1 MKKII
6 TLKKSM
12 DYNSEILA
20 LLNIED
26 ESVLDKLKTIRNE
39 SVNVSKFAE
48 NISHQGL
55 ITDQEIINKLY
66 MMLAIAIKA
75 DKLKFEQNLIALI
88 KEELDLESMDDI
100 LTIKEFIVD
109 ILQNTKEYAVF
120 KDKMMEIDSGLKL
133 NVIEEIYNMYTSN
146 GWNNANQSC
155 NMKEERIAI
164 KKEDGSASFEHDQ
177 HDVKNDTQLEKME
190 QKQLKKE
197 NADEETGLHLP
208 NRKIDWNDLNDL
220 SDLLPKDA
228 LNEFKRPEFNT
239 IQLDKIYQGKIKKV
253 TSFGYFIE
261 ILGFKKKNNDGLCRF
276 SEITSSYSRNA
287 KTLFSVN
294 QFVYVKVIDIK
305 HDGKISLS
313 MKDIDQTSGKSVNI
327 NLIPLGRGRERE
339 KSFNVKKRKLTSP
352 ERWEIRQLIASGAAS
367 ISDYPEL
374 QEEEQHKKDVNSLND
389 DDDETVQD
397 DSNLEIELNTK
408 DKPTFLKHEKVTL
421 DRQANVP
428 ILTKA
433 SKGTMNR
440 AAINGSKLLQEH
452 RESKLQKKKDIERL
466 IREKNA
472 IDDPKIDKAKVKFEI
487 ENLKKQLVVTS
498 WERKK
503 LSQKVLF
510 GKKTAVPISKQRQ
523 SLPIYKMRD
532 ELMRLVKA
540 NQFLVIVGET
550 GSGKTTQITQ
560 YLDEYGFSANGMI
573 GCTQPRRV
581 AAVSVAKRVAEE
593 MGCHLGDD
601 VGYTIRFEDKTC
613 SRTRIKYMTDG
624 MLQREA
630 LLDPLMS
637 KYSVIML
644 DEAHERTIATDIL
657 FALLKQ
663 AALKRPEL
671 KIIVTSA
678 TLNSAKF
685 SSYFNECPV
694 VNIPGRTFPVEVL
707 YAQSPQMDYIEAA
720 LDCVIDIHVNNDEG
734 DILVFLTGQEEIESC
749 CEILYER
756 IKNLGDAIDD
766 LIILTV
772 YSALPSEIQS
782 KIFEPTPKGSR
793 KVIFATNI
801 AETSITIDGIYYV
814 VDPGF
819 SKVNIY
825 NPRTGMEQL
834 VVTPISQAQANQ
846 RKGRAGRTG
855 PGKCYRLYTESSFYN
870 GMLPNAV
877 PEIQRQNLTH
887 TILMLKAMGINDLLN
902 FEFMDSPPRNLMIQA
917 LNDLYN
923 LQALDTHGF
932 LTKLGQ
938 RMSQFP
944 MDPSL
949 SRALLS
955 SISNKC
961 SDEVITIISMLSVQ
975 SIFYRPKGK
984 QQEADQRKARFN
996 HPYGDHLTLLNVYTQ
1011 WADANYGEKFCDTNY
1026 LHWRHLKRAK
1036 DVRNQLCQIFQR
1048 YDLPII
1054 KCHGDP
1060 DPIRKAFVSGFFMN
1074 CAKRDSEAGYK
1085 TILGNNVVGIHP
1097 SSVLY
1102 GKEYDYVLYH
1112 SLVLTSK
1119 EYMSQL
1125 LCIEPHWLLECAP
1138 HFYKT
1143 MDENS
1148 KNRKR
1153 MKIVP
1158 LHDRFQ
1164 KNPNSWRL
1172 SSIKQNRDK
1181 ALSNKR

>member
-1 MKKII
+1 
-6 TLKKSM
+6 M
-12 DYNSEILA
+12 DYNSEISA
-20 LLNIED
+20 LLNTTD
-26 ESVLDKLKTIRNE
+26 ASVLSILKTIRKDSE
-39 SVNVSKFAE
+39 NVTKFIE
-48 NISHQGL
+48 LVSSNKLSI
-55 ITDQEIINKLY
+55 DQKIIKKLY
-66 MMLAIAIKA
+66 MLLAIAIKN
-75 DKLKFEQNLIALI
+75 DKLNFDQQLTNILQTELNLDNLDDVTTIKDFIKNILQNAKDYELFKDEMVELESGLKINIIKKIYNLYKNKDNDFYKNSLDVLKRNELASVKLEKNPISSKNTRFNTINDEQTKVRI
-88 KEELDLESMDDI
+88 KEETTD
-100 LTIKEFIVD
+100 
-109 ILQNTKEYAVF
+109 
-120 KDKMMEIDSGLKL
+120 
-133 NVIEEIYNMYTSN
+133 
-146 GWNNANQSC
+146 
-155 NMKEERIAI
+155 I
-164 KKEDGSASFEHDQ
+164 KKE
-177 HDVKNDTQLEKME
+177 
-190 QKQLKKE
+190 KQ
-197 NADEETGLHLP
+197 DDSGLHLP
-208 NRKIDWNDLNDL
+208 NKNIDWNELNDL
-220 SDLLPKDA
+220 SDLIPKEQ
-228 LNEFKRPEFNT
+228 LNEFKRPEF
-239 IQLDKIYQGKIKKV
+239 DKIHVNKVYQGKIKKIMP
-253 TSFGYFIE
+253 FGCFIE
-261 ILGFKKKNNDGLCRF
+261 ILGFKKKQNDGLCRS
-276 SEITSSYSRNA
+276 SEISSNHSKRSID
-287 KTLFSVN
+287 FVSIN

-305 HDGKISLS
+305 HDGKILLS
-313 MKDIDQTSGKSVNI
+313 MKDIDQSSGKIINI
-327 NLIPLGRGRERE
+327 NFMPLGRGREKE

-367 ISDYPEL
+367 LDDYPEL
-374 QEEEQHKKDVNSLND
+374 KEEEQQKREGFLND
-389 DDDETVQD
+389 KDNEKKNENDQD
-397 DSNLEIELNTK
+397 NNDWEIELNTK
-408 DKPTFLKHEKVTL
+408 DKPTFLKYEKTL
-421 DRQANVP
+421 SEPQKNAQM
-428 ILTKA
+428 LTK
-433 SKGTMNR
+433 SPKGTMSR
-440 AAINGSKLLQEH
+440 VAMHGSNLLKEH
-452 RESKLQKKKDIERL
+452 RETKFQKKKEIEQM
-466 IREKNA
+466 IREKNK
-472 IDDPKIDKAKVKFEI
+472 IDDPKIDKQKLKNEI
-487 ENLKKQLVVTS
+487 EDLKKQLVVTS
-498 WERKK
+498 WEREK
-503 LSQKVLF
+503 LLQKNSY
-510 GKKTAVPISKQRQ
+510 GKRTSLTISEQRQ
-523 SLPIYKMRD
+523 SLPIFNMRS
-532 ELMRLVKA
+532 ELMKLVEE
-540 NQFLVIVGET
+540 NQILVVVGET

-560 YLDEYGFSANGMI
+560 YLDEFDFSKNGII

-581 AAVSVAKRVAEE
+581 AAVSVAKRVSEE
-593 MGCHLGDD
+593 MGCHLGND
-601 VGYTIRFEDKTC
+601 VGYTIRFEDKTS

-685 SSYFNECPV
+685 ASYFNECPV

-720 LDCVIDIHVNNDEG
+720 LDCVIDIHVNNEEG

-756 IKNLGDAIDD
+756 VKSLGDAIDD

-793 KVIFATNI
+793 KVVFATNI

-814 VDPGF
+814 IDPGF

-825 NPRTGMEQL
+825 NPRSGMEQL
-834 VVTPISQAQANQ
+834 IVTPISQAQANQ

-902 FEFMDSPPRNLMIQA
+902 FEFMDPPPRNLMIQA

-923 LQALDTHGF
+923 LQTLDTNGF

-944 MDPSL
+944 MDPTL

-955 SISNKC
+955 SVTNKC
-961 SDEVITIISMLSVQ
+961 SDEIITIISMLSVQ

-984 QQEADQRKARFN
+984 QQEADQKKSRFN

-1011 WADANYGEKFCDTNY
+1011 WEDANYSEKFCETNY

-1036 DVRNQLCQIFQR
+1036 DVRNQICQIFQR

-1054 KCHGDP
+1054 KCYGDP
-1060 DPIRKAFVSGFFMN
+1060 DLIRKSIVSGFFMN
-1074 CAKRDSEAGYK
+1074 CAKRDSEVGYK
-1085 TILGNNVVGIHP
+1085 TILGSNVVGIHP

-1112 SLVLTSK
+1112 SLVLTTK
-1119 EYMSQL
+1119 EYMSQVSS
-1125 LCIEPHWLLECAP
+1125 IEPHWLLECAP
-1138 HFYKT
+1138 HFYKS

-1148 KNRKR
+1148 KNLKK
-1153 MKIVP
+1153 MKIAP

-1172 SSIKQNRDK
+1172 SSIRQNRDK